1 LRTAVADSDLK
12 TSEALMLNAIRTQL
26 FQLRSAFATAAL
38 ARDNLRFAESA
49 EQQYAQTET
58 LTQIKVDQGDIAKVE
73 TYRVSAGR
81 LQYQQAVLQART
93 SYDQAIRDV
102 LNLLGAS
109 EQDVSRPFAQT
120 AGIQPVAVLSADST
134 VGADPQTPDSLR
146 GEPIEVVANLDD
158 RPIFQTV
165 TELRTMALGNRP
177 DVIAARNQLAS
188 ATTGTRLAAAQRTR
202 DVDTGYEYQRVGS
215 DYSLGFVVQFPVFVH
230 NNQKAIFTQAQALE
244 NAAEAQLKQVE
255 FQAITDVEK
264 AYQSYVSSRKVLDL
278 YSAAT
283 LSQIEKLQTVAAF
296 SYREGASSLFEYLD
310 AQRAHNAA
318 MTAYN
323 QARFD
328 YQMALWQMEQAT
340 GSSLK

>member
-1 LRTAVADSDLK
+1 
-12 TSEALMLNAIRTQL
+12 M
-26 FQLRSAFATAAL
+26 
-38 ARDNLRFAESA
+38 
-49 EQQYAQTET
+49 
-58 LTQIKVDQGDIAKVE
+58 LTQVKVEQGDIAKVE

-109 EQDVSRPFAQT
+109 EQDISRPFAQT
-120 AGIQPVAVLSADST
+120 ASVQPVALSSSDST
-134 VGADPQTPDSLR
+134 ASAESQTPDSLR
-146 GEPIEVVANLDD
+146 AEPIEVVASLDD
-158 RPIFQTV
+158 RPILQAV
-165 TELRTMALGNRP
+165 AELRTMALANRP

-188 ATTGTRLAAAQRTR
+188 ATTGTRLAGAQRIR
-202 DVDTGYEYQRVGS
+202 DVDAGYEYQRVGN
-215 DYSLGFVVQFPVFVH
+215 DHSLGFVMQFPVFVH
-230 NNQKAIFTQAQALE
+230 NNQQALLTQAQALE
-244 NAAEAQLKQVE
+244 NAAEAQLRQAE
-255 FQAITDVEK
+255 FQAVTDVEK

-283 LSQIEKLQTVAAF
+283 LSQIEKLQSIAAL
-296 SYREGASSLFEYLD
+296 SYREGAESLFEYLD

-328 YQMALWQMEQAT
+328 YQMALWQLEQAT
-340 GSSLK
+340 GSSLR